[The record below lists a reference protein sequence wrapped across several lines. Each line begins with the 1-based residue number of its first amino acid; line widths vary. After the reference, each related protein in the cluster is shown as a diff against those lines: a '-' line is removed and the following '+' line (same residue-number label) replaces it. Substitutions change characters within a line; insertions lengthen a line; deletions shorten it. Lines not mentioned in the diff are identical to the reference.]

1 MEFLTFAPGIYYI
14 HILYSVNQDVY
25 SSNRCLVGMPN
36 IDIST
41 GRVYA
46 YVKYSPEIVHH
57 LSEIFVTVKKN
68 KSCSV

>member
-14 HILYSVNQDVY
+14 HILYSVNRDVVVIG
-25 SSNRCLVGMPN
+25 LVGMPN